1 MFNIMKKLFRKTKNF
16 ENSEK
21 ISENQVITFNDLKA
35 QVISIEVRQ
44 NGNNTILVITENKT
58 KTEIILDKEQCIL
71 LATLFM
77 EYSKKE
83 NINQFLQILKSEEK

>member
-44 NGNNTILVITENKT
+44 NGNNTILLNIV
-58 KTEIILDKEQCIL
+58 KEL
-71 LATLFM
+71 LLNHNYLIC
-77 EYSKKE
+77 YSK
-83 NINQFLQILKSEEK
+83 NS

>member
-71 LATLFM
+71 LATLFT